1 MFDRRP
7 RQVCSDPSGATGAIL
22 KGELE
27 DHLLG
32 RLWARASKQHH
43 PHLIGRDRRKGD
55 LVAARGLRPACRR
68 SSLPTNIAITGS

>member
-7 RQVCSDPSGATGAIL
+7 RQVCNDPSVATGAIL

-27 DHLLG
+27 VICWG
-32 RLWARASKQHH
+32 GCARASKQHH

-55 LVAARGLRPACRR
+55 LVAARGIRPARRR